1 MLRRLMSLLLTGLVI
16 AAGISLYLLAHRVD
30 ERREEIARLEAR
42 IAREETA
49 IRILEADWAYLTSP
63 ERIRADA
70 ERFLALRPPRAGQ
83 HLARIDALP
92 RAVAAPALAAR
103 DVGETAAGM
112 PGGTP

>member
-1 MLRRLMSLLLTGLVI
+1 MLRRLMSLMLTGLVI

-30 ERREEIARLEAR
+30 ERREEIARLEAE

-63 ERIRADA
+63 ERIRAQA

-83 HLARIDALP
+83 QLARIDDLP
-92 RAVAAPALAAR
+92 RAAAVPALAAR
-103 DVGETAAGM
+103 DTAPAGVGT